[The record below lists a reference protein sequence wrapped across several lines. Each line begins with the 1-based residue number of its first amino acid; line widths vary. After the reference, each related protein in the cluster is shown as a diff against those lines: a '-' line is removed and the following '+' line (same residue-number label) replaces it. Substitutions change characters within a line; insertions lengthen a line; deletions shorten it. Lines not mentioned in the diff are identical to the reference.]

1 MQHRS
6 PTGRRLTTRA
16 STWVA
21 PVVALL
27 VVFVA
32 ACGSPA
38 HTSNSAQ
45 IPTPTATED
54 YSLAWKFATAT
65 AQMWTPTPI
74 PNAAQYAP
82 IAGAHPH
89 WNALNLPSGF
99 GFAYHQS
106 WLGFSAENGAV
117 AYSCSQ
123 SDPNT
128 PVETVKSTNGGAS
141 WFRVADLAQGWDG
154 CMNITVDALNP
165 QIVVMSGGASAA
177 VSSNGGQS
185 WRVSSAAPLTGLR
198 SLATVGA
205 RAYAL
210 YRNTSG
216 DALAVSVD
224 GLTSWQTITGPLAGQ
239 GISAFWAN
247 PTTGALLAET
257 MTGYPA
263 APTLWRSSDGG
274 AHWSSGAVPFTS
286 GDAMVA
292 KATAGSAP
300 WTLCANVASGAQPGI
315 GCSTD
320 SGAHWKTL
328 PQLADTGLRGYGVIG
343 VADDGAALAL
353 GMADT
358 GSSLYRLAPGAT
370 RWQALGATPATTGA
384 LLYAHAPGGPGI
396 LWSLPNVKGG
406 GSGDANPSDVST
418 AIYPY

>member
-1 MQHRS
+1 MRHRS
-6 PTGRRLTTRA
+6 LTGRHSSMRPA
-16 STWVA
+16 AWIA

-27 VVFVA
+27 VMFVA
-32 ACGSPA
+32 ACGSAA
-38 HTSNSAQ
+38 HPSQATPG
-45 IPTPTATED
+45 PTPTATED

-82 IAGAHPH
+82 VAGAHPH

-99 GFAYHQS
+99 GFAYHAS
-106 WLGFSAENGAV
+106 WLGISPEHGSI

-123 SDPNT
+123 GGLST
-128 PVETVKSTNGGAS
+128 PVETVKSTNAGAS
-141 WFRVADLAQGWDG
+141 WFRVADLTQSWDG
-154 CMNITVDALNP
+154 CMYITVDALNP
-165 QIVVMSGGASAA
+165 QIVVMSGGNTAA
-177 VSSNGGQS
+177 TTTNGGQS
-185 WRVSSAAPLTGLR
+185 WRVGSAAPLTALR
-198 SLATVGA
+198 GLATVGS
-205 RAYAL
+205 RTYAL

-224 GLTSWQTITGPLAGQ
+224 GLTSWQNITGPLAGQ

-257 MTGYPA
+257 MNGYPA
-263 APTLWRSSDGG
+263 APTLWQSSDGG
-274 AHWSSGAVPFTS
+274 GHWSSAAVPFTS

-292 KATAGSAP
+292 KASIGSAP

-315 GCSTD
+315 ACSTD

-328 PQLADTGLRGYGVIG
+328 PQLADTGLRGYGVVG

-370 RWQALGATPATTGA
+370 RWQALGPTPPTTGT
-384 LLYAHAPGGPGI
+384 LLYAHVPGSAGM
-396 LWSLPNVKGG
+396 LWSLPSVKGG
-406 GSGDANPSDVST
+406 GSGDANPSDVF
-418 AIYPY
+418 AAAYPY